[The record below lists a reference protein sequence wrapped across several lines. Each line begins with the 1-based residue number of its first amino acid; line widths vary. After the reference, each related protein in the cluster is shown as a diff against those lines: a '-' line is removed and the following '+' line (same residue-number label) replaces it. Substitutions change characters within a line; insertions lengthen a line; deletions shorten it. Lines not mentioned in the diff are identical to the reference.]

1 VSNTSRAVAPDSPVE
16 PASSPVEPASSLVEP
31 ASSPVEPAE
40 TWLVALDIDGTVI
53 HEDETL
59 TQAVVDAVAR
69 TRDAGHT
76 VTLATG
82 RSWETTRPILET
94 LGLEPEYVVCAN
106 GAITMKRDPDVEG
119 GYRRDLVETFDPGPV
134 LQRIRGG
141 LPDGRFMVED
151 ATGQRLYTEGM
162 QDWNL
167 ENATLVDFDDLAGT
181 PVTRVVVVSPGHEPD
196 AFVELIDSLGLHQV
210 SYAIGWTAW
219 LDIAPDGV
227 NKGTA
232 LERVRGI
239 LGIPRGRVFV
249 AGDGRNDIEMF
260 EWAGEAGRAVA
271 MGQAPPEVKAVA
283 TEVTTD
289 VREDGL
295 VASLDALLG
304 VVR

>member
-1 VSNTSRAVAPDSPVE
+1 MTGWE
-16 PASSPVEPASSLVEP
+16 K
-31 ASSPVEPAE
+31 
-40 TWLVALDIDGTVI
+40 WLVALDVDGTVI

-59 TQAVVDAVAR
+59 SHEVVEAVRRV
-69 TRDAGHT
+69 RDSGHA

-106 GAITMKRDPDVEG
+106 GAITLKRDPALEG

-134 LQRIRGG
+134 LDRIRGG
-141 LPDGRFMVED
+141 LPDGKFMVED
-151 ATGQRLYTEGM
+151 ATGRRLYTEGM

-167 ENATLVDFDDLAGT
+167 DNATLVEFEDLAAT
-181 PVTRVVVVSPGHEPD
+181 PVTRVVVVSPAHEPQE
-196 AFVELIDSLGLHQV
+196 FVELIDTLGLHQV

-239 LGIPRGRVFV
+239 LGVPKQRVFV
-249 AGDGRNDIEMF
+249 AGDGSNDIEMF
-260 EWAGEAGRAVA
+260 QWAGDGGRAIA
-271 MGQAPPEVKAVA
+271 MGQAADDLKAVA
-283 TEVTTD
+283 TEVTGT
-289 VREDGL
+289 VLEDGL
-295 VASLDALLG
+295 VTALESLPGFVHSIGATSVG
-304 VVR
+304 

>member
-1 VSNTSRAVAPDSPVE
+1 MSDFER
-16 PASSPVEPASSLVEP
+16 
-31 ASSPVEPAE
+31 
-40 TWLVALDIDGTVI
+40 WLVALDVDGTVI

-59 TQAVVDAVAR
+59 AQAVVDSVAR
-69 TRDAGHT
+69 ARDAGHL

-82 RSWETTRPILET
+82 RSWETTRPILEA

-106 GAITMKRDPDVEG
+106 GAITLKRDPDVEG

-134 LQRIRGG
+134 LDRIRGG

-151 ATGQRLYTEGM
+151 ATGHRLYTEGM

-167 ENATLVDFDDLAGT
+167 ENATLVGFDELANT
-181 PVTRVVVVSPGHEPD
+181 PVTRVVVVSPGHEPEE
-196 AFVELIDSLGLHQV
+196 FVALIDALGLHQV

-239 LGIPRGRVFV
+239 LGIPLRRVLAV
-249 AGDGRNDIEMF
+249 GDGRNDIEMF
-260 EWAGEAGRAVA
+260 EWAGAGGRAVA

-283 TEVTTD
+283 TEVTAD
-289 VREDGL
+289 VRADGL
-295 VASLDALLG
+295 VSALDALPG
-304 VVR
+304 